1 MKIARKMTSHP
12 PIPSRRPGLLGAFV
26 HAWRG
31 LVWTCARQR
40 NMKIHVVSAELVG
53 LVGSALPLGL
63 AEKVTLV
70 FCVMLVFFSE
80 VVNSALEALVDLHIE
95 KFHELAKVAKDTAAA
110 GVLVLSIGTV
120 VLFALILVNDWTAVS
135 AHPREVLRQFAVGVP
150 LAALGALLAAEFA
163 RPRAL
168 DLLLLGGAL
177 ALWSSTLSWTTSW
190 IFSAMILSLLVL
202 QAASAFE
209 LRWRPTSSNLCNP
222 SALC

>member
-1 MKIARKMTSHP
+1 MPAQP
-12 PIPSRRPGLLGAFV
+12 PIPQRRPGLFGAFV
-26 HAWRG
+26 HAWQG

-120 VLFALILVNDWTAVS
+120 VLFAVILVADWPIVAD
-135 AHPREVLRQFAVGVP
+135 HPSEVLRQFAVGIP
-150 LAALGALLAAEFA
+150 LSALGACLAADFA
-163 RPRAL
+163 RPRWL
-168 DLLLLGGAL
+168 DAGLLGGAL
-177 ALWSSTLSWTTSW
+177 LLWAWTVAWTTSAV
-190 IFSAMILSLLVL
+190 FSAMLLSLLIL
-202 QAASAFE
+202 QSAAAWT
-209 LRWRPTSSNLCNP
+209 LRWQRAPAIPTTN
-222 SALC
+222 